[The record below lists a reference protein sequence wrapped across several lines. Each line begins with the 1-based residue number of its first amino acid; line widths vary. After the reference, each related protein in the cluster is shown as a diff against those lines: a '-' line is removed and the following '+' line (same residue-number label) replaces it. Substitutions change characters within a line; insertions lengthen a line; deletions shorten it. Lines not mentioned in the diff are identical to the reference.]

1 MPGCSPPEVCPPGGA
16 GGEVAGEEVA
26 GEEVSIKVVVEEE
39 WLEVTGQDLGP
50 TLTAGPPSPHPRSAS
65 IRPQCSRPHL
75 KTRVVEPVERRR
87 RRQRTEAKLRIREEQ
102 PLRSLSP
109 LHLLQPHRAP
119 QRTEE
124 LGSSNPWLTPLPTPA
139 GPFHSLSLGRMG
151 VASLASRVMALSALR
166 DAVATGA
173 PSINRI
179 SHHASG
185 G

>member
-102 PLRSLSP
+102 PLHNLSL

-119 QRTEE
+119 WRMEE
-124 LGSSNPWLTPLPTPA
+124 LGPSSPRLIPLPTPA
-139 GPFHSLSLGRMG
+139 GPFLSPARTG
-151 VASLASRVMALSALR
+151 VASLPSPGMALSAPQ

-173 PSINRI
+173 PSTNRT
-179 SHHASG
+179 SHHASAG
-185 G
+185 